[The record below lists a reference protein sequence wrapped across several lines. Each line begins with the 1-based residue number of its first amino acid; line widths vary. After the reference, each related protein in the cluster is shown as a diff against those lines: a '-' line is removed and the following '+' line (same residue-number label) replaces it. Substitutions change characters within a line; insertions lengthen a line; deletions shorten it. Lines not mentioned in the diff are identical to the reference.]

1 MQRDSQT
8 IPQCA
13 FWLGFAG
20 LIPFVATAIV
30 NFIPGAPLH
39 DLALQALLSY
49 GAVIVS
55 FLGGVRWGLAIATS
69 DFANLFGPL
78 FISVVPALLGWFA
91 LLLPSSLGLTV
102 LALSFSAMLVA
113 DRQLLSAPRWYRSL
127 RLPLSVGAII
137 ALLLGLFS

>member
-1 MQRDSQT
+1 MQRDSLT

-13 FWLGFAG
+13 FWLGFTG
-20 LIPFVATAIV
+20 LIPFVAAAAL
-30 NFIPGAPLH
+30 NFLPDAPLH

-49 GAVIVS
+49 GAVILS
-55 FLGGVRWGLAIATS
+55 FLGGVRWGLAIATT
-69 DFANLFGPL
+69 DFTNLFGPL

-102 LALSFSAMLVA
+102 LALGFSTMLVA
-113 DRQLLSAPRWYRSL
+113 DLQLSSAPRWYRSL
-127 RLPLSVGAII
+127 RLPLSVGAIV

>member
-1 MQRDSQT
+1 MKRESLT

-20 LIPFVATAIV
+20 LMPFLAAAAI
-30 NFIPGAPLH
+30 NLIPGAPLH

-49 GAVIVS
+49 GAVILS

-69 DFANLFGPL
+69 DFADLLGPL

-102 LALSFSAMLVA
+102 LVLSFSVMLVA